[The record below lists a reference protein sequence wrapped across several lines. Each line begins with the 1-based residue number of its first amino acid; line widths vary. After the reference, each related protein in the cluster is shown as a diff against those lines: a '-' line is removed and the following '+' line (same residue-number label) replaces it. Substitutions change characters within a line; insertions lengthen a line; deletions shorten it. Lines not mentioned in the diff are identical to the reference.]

1 MKKRVTRW
9 IVMMAAVC
17 TMLLFP
23 ALTGYAA
30 EGTLM
35 LSDPEGMVGG
45 EIPVTVRIDGG
56 GQPIGDVNV
65 TLSYDT
71 ALLEF
76 ISGTSVEGGEG
87 TLTLTR
93 SGTGAETEMVF
104 EMLFRGL
111 AEGTAAI
118 RVTDST
124 AYLFS
129 DETLNLTAGESA
141 VTIGPDDGTGGAA
154 PSGEPTERILGQESI
169 EINGAYYENFSDALI
184 PAGFTRSTV
193 QYAGVEHSAIRQDSS
208 GKVMLFMIS
217 GEEDPITVLYNE
229 SDSTFI
235 RAERVDVSESFYI
248 YVLSSADGSGL
259 PEAFY
264 ETSLA
269 LHGVNFPAW
278 QNMEANDFYLIYA
291 LSSGGVEGFY
301 QYDQVDTTYQRYV
314 APVKAEE
321 PEEEEDSSTLGK
333 VQKIITDNL
342 LILAAAVGVIVL
354 ILFIIILVL
363 SVKLGR
369 RNEELENLYV
379 GDDVDEPKLR
389 KKSRSQFVGYDDDDD
404 MQDDEDDYLEDDFE
418 DEYIDDYT
426 DSDDGYDDEYEDEYD
441 DEYDYDDD
449 EEDDIKEYVPGK
461 KSPAG
466 GTQQSPQKDSY
477 DDIDFIDV

>member
-17 TMLLFP
+17 VMMLFP
-23 ALTGYAA
+23 AITGYAA

-76 ISGTSVEGGEG
+76 ISGTSVEGGDG

-141 VTIGPDDGTGGAA
+141 VTIGPDDGTGGTAA
-154 PSGEPTERILGQESI
+154 SGESAERVLGQESI
-169 EINGAYYENFSDALI
+169 EIGGAYYNIYENFSDALI
-184 PAGFTRSTV
+184 PAGFSRSTV

-208 GKVMLFMIS
+208 GKVMLFMIT

-235 RAERVDVSESFYI
+235 RAERVDVSETFYI
-248 YVLSSADGSGL
+248 FVLSSADGSGL

-301 QYDQVDTTYQRYV
+301 QYDQVDATYQRYV
-314 APVKAEE
+314 APVKTEE
-321 PEEEEDSSTLGK
+321 PEEEEDTSTLGK

-363 SVKLGR
+363 SIKLGR

-379 GDDVDEPKLR
+379 GDDEDQPKLR

-418 DEYIDDYT
+418 DEYIDDYA
-426 DSDDGYDDEYEDEYD
+426 DSDDGFEDDFEDEYD
-441 DEYDYDDD
+441 DYEDD
-449 EEDDIKEYVPGK
+449 EEEDMKEYVPG

-466 GTQQSPQKDSY
+466 GTQQPPKKDSY